1 MARSYALA
9 TMMFWLCVAGLALWS
24 ALAPTEFADA
34 AGQKITP
41 EELSRHAGSDDC
53 WMAIRG
59 KVYDVTSYLPD
70 HPSRPGLVE
79 PWCGKEATA
88 AYDTKTKGRKHSA
101 EADALLN
108 NFYKGEFQAT
118 K

>member
-1 MARSYALA
+1 MARTYALA
-9 TMMFWLCVAGLALWS
+9 TMAFWLCVAGLGLWS
-24 ALAPTEFADA
+24 ALAPTDLADA
-34 AGQKITP
+34 AGPIVAA
-41 EELSRHAGSDDC
+41 EELSRHTQPDDC

-70 HPSRPGLVE
+70 HPSRPGVVE
-79 PWCGKEATA
+79 PWCGKEATE

-101 EADALLN
+101 EADALLK
-108 NFYKGEFQAT
+108 NFYKGEFQGA